1 MCNCFLKHTNKTK
14 NEKSLF
20 SNASKLSLFSFL
32 FSLKILLSVNN
43 VFHYNIRIWNNQIL
57 SLNVY
62 LCWFASLEVRTIF
75 PHCYKSDLLILYLWQ
90 HRTFQECNTVVIIYL
105 ALKDIFNPLFVFS
118 TKCREK
124 KPDLLPLYN
133 NLTVNNEKSLILLL
147 SIMVTFK
154 YKKKTHHIS

>member
-1 MCNCFLKHTNKTK
+1 MYF
-14 NEKSLF
+14 
-20 SNASKLSLFSFL
+20 
-32 FSLKILLSVNN
+32 II
-43 VFHYNIRIWNNQIL
+43 NIRIWNNQIL
-57 SLNVY
+57 LLNVY
-62 LCWFASLEVRTIF
+62 LCWFAFLEVRTIF

-133 NLTVNNEKSLILLL
+133 NLTVNNENSLILLL

-154 YKKKTHHIS
+154 YKKNPPHFLMLSYYVSILVEILFRYRYGNGSCMILTHVPI

>member
-1 MCNCFLKHTNKTK
+1 MYF
-14 NEKSLF
+14 
-20 SNASKLSLFSFL
+20 
-32 FSLKILLSVNN
+32 II
-43 VFHYNIRIWNNQIL
+43 NIRIWNNQIL
-57 SLNVY
+57 LLNVY

-105 ALKDIFNPLFVFS
+105 ALKDIFNPLFVF

-133 NLTVNNEKSLILLL
+133 NLTVNNENSLILLL

-154 YKKKTHHIS
+154 YKKKPTTFPNVILLRFYFSWNSVSLPIWKWQLHDIDTCTNLVTFCRRLF

>member
-1 MCNCFLKHTNKTK
+1 MYF
-14 NEKSLF
+14 
-20 SNASKLSLFSFL
+20 
-32 FSLKILLSVNN
+32 II
-43 VFHYNIRIWNNQIL
+43 NIRIWNNQIL

-62 LCWFASLEVRTIF
+62 LCWFASLEVQTIF

-133 NLTVNNEKSLILLL
+133 NLTVNNENSLILLL

-154 YKKKTHHIS
+154 YKKNPPHFLMLSYYVSILVEILFRYRYGNGSCMILTHVPI

>member
-1 MCNCFLKHTNKTK
+1 MYF
-14 NEKSLF
+14 
-20 SNASKLSLFSFL
+20 
-32 FSLKILLSVNN
+32 II
-43 VFHYNIRIWNNQIL
+43 NIRIWNNQIL

-118 TKCREK
+118 MKCREK

-133 NLTVNNEKSLILLL
+133 NLTVNNENSLILLL

-154 YKKKTHHIS
+154 YKKTPPHFLMLSYYVSILVEILFRYRYGNGSCMILTHVPI

>member
-1 MCNCFLKHTNKTK
+1 MMYF
-14 NEKSLF
+14 
-20 SNASKLSLFSFL
+20 
-32 FSLKILLSVNN
+32 II
-43 VFHYNIRIWNNQIL
+43 NIRIWNNQIL

-75 PHCYKSDLLILYLWQ
+75 PHCYKSDLLILYLWL

-118 TKCREK
+118 TKCRKK

-133 NLTVNNEKSLILLL
+133 NENSLILLL
-147 SIMVTFK
+147 SIMVTLAYYVSILDEILFR
-154 YKKKTHHIS
+154 YRYGNGSCMILTHVPI

>member
-1 MCNCFLKHTNKTK
+1 MYF
-14 NEKSLF
+14 
-20 SNASKLSLFSFL
+20 
-32 FSLKILLSVNN
+32 II
-43 VFHYNIRIWNNQIL
+43 NIRIWNNQIL

-124 KPDLLPLYN
+124 KLDLLPLYN

-154 YKKKTHHIS
+154 YKKKKPPHFLMLSYYVSILVEILFRYRYGNGSCMILTHVPI

>member
-1 MCNCFLKHTNKTK
+1 MYF
-14 NEKSLF
+14 
-20 SNASKLSLFSFL
+20 
-32 FSLKILLSVNN
+32 II
-43 VFHYNIRIWNNQIL
+43 NIRIWNNQIL

-133 NLTVNNEKSLILLL
+133 NLTVNNENSLILLL

-154 YKKKTHHIS
+154 YKKNPPHFLMLSYYVSILVEILFRYRYGNGSCMILTHVPI

>member
-1 MCNCFLKHTNKTK
+1 MYF
-14 NEKSLF
+14 
-20 SNASKLSLFSFL
+20 
-32 FSLKILLSVNN
+32 III
-43 VFHYNIRIWNNQIL
+43 IRIWNNQIL

-62 LCWFASLEVRTIF
+62 FCWFASLEVRTIF

-133 NLTVNNEKSLILLL
+133 NENSLILLL
-147 SIMVTFK
+147 SIMVTLAYYVSILDEILFR
-154 YKKKTHHIS
+154 YRYGNGSCMILTHVPI

>member
-1 MCNCFLKHTNKTK
+1 MYF
-14 NEKSLF
+14 
-20 SNASKLSLFSFL
+20 
-32 FSLKILLSVNN
+32 III
-43 VFHYNIRIWNNQIL
+43 IRIWNNQIL

-133 NLTVNNEKSLILLL
+133 NLTVNNENSLILLL

-154 YKKKTHHIS
+154 YIKKKPPHFLMLSYYVSILVEILFRYRYGNGSCMILTHVPI

>member
-1 MCNCFLKHTNKTK
+1 MYF
-14 NEKSLF
+14 
-20 SNASKLSLFSFL
+20 
-32 FSLKILLSVNN
+32 II
-43 VFHYNIRIWNNQIL
+43 NIRIWNNQIL
-57 SLNVY
+57 LLNVY
-62 LCWFASLEVRTIF
+62 LCWFAFLEVRTIF

-133 NLTVNNEKSLILLL
+133 NLTVNNENSLILLL

-154 YKKKTHHIS
+154 YKKKPPHFLMLSYYVSILVEILFRYRYGNGSCMILTHVPI

>member
-1 MCNCFLKHTNKTK
+1 M
-14 NEKSLF
+14 
-20 SNASKLSLFSFL
+20 
-32 FSLKILLSVNN
+32 
-43 VFHYNIRIWNNQIL
+43 
-57 SLNVY
+57 Y

-133 NLTVNNEKSLILLL
+133 NLTVNNENSLILLL

-154 YKKKTHHIS
+154 YKKPPPHFLMLSYYVSILVEILFRYRYGNGSCMILTHVPI

>member
-1 MCNCFLKHTNKTK
+1 MYF
-14 NEKSLF
+14 
-20 SNASKLSLFSFL
+20 
-32 FSLKILLSVNN
+32 II
-43 VFHYNIRIWNNQIL
+43 NIRIWNNQIL
-57 SLNVY
+57 ILNVY
-62 LCWFASLEVRTIF
+62 LCWFAFLEVRTIF

-133 NLTVNNEKSLILLL
+133 NLTVNNENSLILLL

-154 YKKKTHHIS
+154 YKKKPPHFLMLSYYVSILVEILFRYRYGIGSCMILTHVPI

>member
-1 MCNCFLKHTNKTK
+1 MYF
-14 NEKSLF
+14 
-20 SNASKLSLFSFL
+20 
-32 FSLKILLSVNN
+32 II
-43 VFHYNIRIWNNQIL
+43 NIRIWNNQIL

-133 NLTVNNEKSLILLL
+133 NLTVNNENSLILLL

-154 YKKKTHHIS
+154 YKKKPTTFPYVILLRFYFSWNSVSLPIWKWQLHDIDTCTNLVTFCRRLF